1 MHMGA
6 MKMQRRALFAALAM
20 PLPALAQAEPLRVLG
35 TGAVAASVRDIATA
49 FTARTGR
56 AVALQTANAG
66 VVARRLRE
74 GEAADLVLNSAAQIT
89 ALGNAGL
96 VAGDSARELGRM
108 LIGVAVRAGAPMPD
122 ISTEAALRA
131 AILAAPIIAHSDPAT
146 GATAG
151 THAARLI
158 ERLGLN
164 EAMRGRV
171 LVFPGGGAA
180 VGAVA
185 DGRAA
190 MAISQISEI
199 IAVPGAAL
207 VGPLPDSAQLVTPY
221 LGAIAARAAD
231 AEGARA
237 LLAALTGPEGQARFR
252 AAGFAVG

>member
-20 PLPALAQAEPLRVLG
+20 PLPALAQAEPLKVLG
-35 TGAVAASVRDIATA
+35 TGAVAASVR
-49 FTARTGR
+49 
-56 AVALQTANAG
+56 
-66 VVARRLRE
+66 E
-74 GEAADLVLNSAAQIT
+74 
-89 ALGNAGL
+89 
-96 VAGDSARELGRM
+96 GDSARELGRM
-108 LIGVAVRAGAPMPD
+108 LIGVAVREGAALPD
-122 ISTEAALRA
+122 ISTEAALRT
-131 AILAAPIIAHSDPAT
+131 AILAAPMIAHSDPAT

-164 EAMRGRV
+164 DAMRGRV

-185 DGRAA
+185 EGRAA
-190 MAISQISEI
+190 LAISQISEI
-199 IAVPGAAL
+199 IAVLGVAL

-221 LGAIAARAAD
+221 LGAIATRAAD